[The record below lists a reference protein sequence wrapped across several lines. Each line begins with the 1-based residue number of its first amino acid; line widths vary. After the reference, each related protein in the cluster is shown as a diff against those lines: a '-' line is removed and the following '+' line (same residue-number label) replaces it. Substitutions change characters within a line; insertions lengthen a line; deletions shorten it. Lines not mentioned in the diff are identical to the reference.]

1 MLPIAGQCTA
11 HEGTY
16 CFKNSLF
23 LHIYAWLKLIKST
36 EDDNVNYGKNS
47 TERQRDHYFN
57 TMTKVWTWCP
67 FISPLWAT
75 KTNFLHRQVS
85 TLSSC
90 WIFLWNPPSKKHF
103 YVTKLFSLFFY
114 SLQGLKMAVQN
125 TKQSNQ
131 TKLRSVTPTVRKC
144 NY

>member
-57 TMTKVWTWCP
+57 TMTKV
-67 FISPLWAT
+67 
-75 KTNFLHRQVS
+75 
-85 TLSSC
+85 
-90 WIFLWNPPSKKHF
+90 
-103 YVTKLFSLFFY
+103 
-114 SLQGLKMAVQN
+114 
-125 TKQSNQ
+125 
-131 TKLRSVTPTVRKC
+131 
-144 NY
+144 